1 MKSVSFDRAAD
12 IYDAT
17 RGFPPGIS
25 ELVADA
31 ALEIIG
37 TQAQVLEVGIGT
49 GRIARPLLAR
59 GVRITGVD
67 LSRQMMGRLLETL
80 PPASPRP
87 ILIEGDAASL
97 PLAGSAFDAV
107 ISVHVFHLIADWRAA
122 LAETRR
128 VLRSPDPASGRPGGV
143 FLSGYDWRPEDTPGV
158 ALLKKW
164 RAIVSESG
172 YQGDGPGARD
182 FEDVKAALVEMGA
195 TMKERAVGEWTRTRT
210 LAQHLETIEHRT
222 WSSTWTVPDDFF
234 PRCLAELRQWAI
246 AKYGSLDQEF
256 TVPHKFIWQ
265 AFQWK

>member
-1 MKSVSFDRAAD
+1 MKSVSFDRAAG

-17 RGFPPGIS
+17 RGFPPGIG

-37 TQAQVLEVGIGT
+37 ARAQVLEVGIGT

-59 GVRITGVD
+59 GMRITGVD

-80 PPASPRP
+80 PPDAPRP

-97 PLAGSAFDAV
+97 SLADSTFDAV

-128 VLRSPDPASGRPGGV
+128 VLRPHGV
-143 FLSGYDWRPEDTPGV
+143 FLSGYDWRPEDAPGT

-195 TMKERAVGEWTRTRT
+195 TLEERAVGEWTRTRT
-210 LAQHLETIEHRT
+210 LTQHIETIEHRT
-222 WSSTWTVPDDFF
+222 WSSTWAVPDDFF
-234 PRCLAELRQWAI
+234 PRCLAELREWAI
-246 AKYGSLDQEF
+246 AKYGSLNQEF
-256 TVPHKFIWQ
+256 TVPHKFVWQ
-265 AFQWK
+265 AFRWK